1 MTIWRSNQYV
11 LYMSEKCGEYDEA
24 MTYLI
29 WVCCALRNGKLD
41 FSVPCLVVFLFDDL
55 LHASG
60 SLGHNLTPSLP
71 ISPTFFSFSLA
82 RTTILGD
89 LRWRLRR
96 STRGVERWLCALP
109 VSLSFC
115 SYLRCCLNLMGSFRL
130 VDMKTDRI
138 RLLT

>member
-1 MTIWRSNQYV
+1 
-11 LYMSEKCGEYDEA
+11 MSEKCGEYDEA
-24 MTYLI
+24 ITYLI
-29 WVCCALRNGKLD
+29 WVCCAPRKGKLD
-41 FSVPCLVVFLFDDL
+41 FTVPCLVVFLFNEL
-55 LHASG
+55 LLPFDASG
-60 SLGHNLTPSLP
+60 PLMGHNLFPLLP

-82 RTTILGD
+82 RTTILVD
-89 LRWRLRR
+89 LRWRLGR
-96 STRGVERWLCALP
+96 SARGVERWLCALP